1 MHPFVL
7 RLPPMNERTKQ
18 NGGITMDEMVL
29 QTQEWLNETYGGKHG
44 YNTVEENGKTG
55 WQTIYGLTRALQIE
69 LGISEPADNFGPTTQ
84 KLFKPLKRQAPD
96 SEPNNMN
103 YILQGALWCKG
114 FSPGGFTG
122 VFFEQTEN
130 AVKKFQKAAGLT
142 TQDGVVTA
150 LIMKALLDMSA
161 FRLVPGGNSRVR
173 QIQQNLNRDYNDYI
187 GLMPC
192 DGLYAR
198 DTNKALIYA
207 LQKEE
212 GMSTSV
218 ANGFFGNGTTN
229 LCPTLTPGDSR
240 TGFVLIVQYALYC
253 NGKSFDPGE
262 FDGKYGVGVVSAVK
276 AFQEFMC
283 LPQTGYADMPTI
295 KALLSSSGDTT
306 RTASACDTA
315 TILTAETAQTLRN
328 NGYKIVG
335 RYLTGNVRTSSGLAS
350 KALTAKELST
360 IFDAG
365 LKVFPIYQDGGYESS
380 YFVKDQG
387 TRDAYSAAS
396 AARRLG
402 FPSGTT
408 IYFAVDFDAYDYEV
422 TDKIIPY
429 FQEIKSAFAKMQ
441 TFSTAP
447 KYEIG
452 VYGPRNICIRTA
464 EAELTKYSFVA
475 NMSTGFSGNLGYPM
489 PDNWAFDQFYEGTI
503 GSGSGSI
510 GIDKDGFS
518 GRDSGVS
525 DVNPPSDPIYDARLR
540 TLTDI
545 LSTIPA
551 LEDLSG
557 LANSMFEFDT
567 TETIYASPVLDII
580 LSTSLLATIP
590 SEGSPNTITVTNGK
604 PGAYI
609 TGLLGDTQTS
619 LTASQIDSYQNLL
632 NSLSLSVRNG
642 YLEVYV
648 NPTAQSL
655 NIQFKIYTPDIPVGD
670 SITTGL
676 TTTITFKI
684 KQKHFRLPDSEEEVY
699 TPNWDTIV
707 NNMMLAGTGII
718 IVVGIGALV
727 FLAPEA
733 GAVAVLFR
741 SLLAAFR

>member
-1 MHPFVL
+1 
-7 RLPPMNERTKQ
+7 
-18 NGGITMDEMVL
+18 MDEMVL

-306 RTASACDTA
+306 RTAAACDTA

>member
-1 MHPFVL
+1 
-7 RLPPMNERTKQ
+7 
-18 NGGITMDEMVL
+18 MDEMVL
-29 QTQEWLNETYGGKHG
+29 ITQQWLNETYSGKHG
-44 YNTVEENGKTG
+44 YNPVEESGKTG
-55 WQTIYGLTRALQIE
+55 WDTIYGLTRALQIE

-84 KLFKPLKRQAPD
+84 RLFKPLKRQAPD
-96 SEPNNMN
+96 SEPSNMN
-103 YILQGALWCKG
+103 FILQGALWCKG
-114 FSPGGFTG
+114 FNPGGFTG
-122 VFFEQTEN
+122 VFYEKTEN
-130 AVKKFQKAAGLT
+130 AVKEFQKAAGLT
-142 TQDGVVTA
+142 TQDGIVTT

-161 FRLVPGGNSRVR
+161 FKLVSGGDSRIR

-218 ANGFFGNGTTN
+218 ANGFFGNGTTS

-315 TILTAETAQTLRN
+315 TIITAEKAQTLRN
-328 NGYKIVG
+328 NGYKTVG
-335 RYLTGNVRTSSGLAS
+335 RYLTGNVRTSNGLTS
-350 KALTAKELST
+350 KALTSEELSV
-360 IFDAG
+360 IVDAG

-429 FQEIKSAFAKMQ
+429 FQEIKSAFTKVQ

-452 VYGPRNICIRTA
+452 VYGPRNICIRTS
-464 EAELTKYSFVA
+464 EAGLTKYSFVA

-489 PDNWAFDQFYEGTI
+489 PNNWAFDQFYEGTI

-518 GRDSGVS
+518 GRDSGAS
-525 DVNPPSDPIYDARLR
+525 NVNPPSDPVYDARLR

-545 LSTIPA
+545 VSTIPA
-551 LEDLSG
+551 LENLTS
-557 LANSMFEFDT
+557 LANAMFEFDT
-567 TETIYASPVLDII
+567 TETIFTSPELDII

-590 SEGSPNTITVTNGK
+590 SEGSPNTITITNGK

-619 LTASQIDSYQNLL
+619 LTASQIDSYQSLL

-670 SITTGL
+670 SATTGL

-684 KQKHFRLPDSEEEVY
+684 KQKHFALPDTEEIYSPDWESTLTDISFGVAAVLGVVVLI
-699 TPNWDTIV
+699 TAIPES
-707 NNMMLAGTGII
+707 LA
-718 IVVGIGALV
+718 VG
-727 FLAPEA
+727 
-733 GAVAVLFR
+733 GAVAFISAFLALFP
-741 SLLAAFR
+741 SANK

>member
-1 MHPFVL
+1 
-7 RLPPMNERTKQ
+7 
-18 NGGITMDEMVL
+18 MDEMVL
-29 QTQEWLNETYGGKHG
+29 ETQQWLNETYKGRHG
-44 YNTVEENGKTG
+44 YNKVPENGKTG
-55 WQTIYGLTRALQIE
+55 WDTIYGLTRALQIE

-84 KLFKPLKRQAPD
+84 RLFKPLKKQAPD
-96 SEPNNMN
+96 SKPTNMN

-114 FSPGGFTG
+114 FNPGGFSG
-122 VFFEQTEN
+122 VFYENTEN
-130 AVKKFQKAAGLT
+130 AVKEFQKAAGLT
-142 TQDGVVTA
+142 KQDGIVTA

-161 FRLVPGGNSRVR
+161 FRLVAGGDKKIR

-218 ANGFFGNGTTN
+218 ANGFFGNGTTS

-276 AFQEFMC
+276 AFQKFMC

-306 RTASACDTA
+306 RAASACDTA
-315 TILTAETAQTLRN
+315 AILTADTAKTLRE

-335 RYLTGNVRTSSGLAS
+335 RYLTGNVRTSSGLTS
-350 KALTAKELST
+350 KALTSKELST
-360 IFDAG
+360 IFNAG
-365 LKVFPIYQDGGYESS
+365 LSVFPIYQDGGYESS

-429 FQEIKSAFAKMQ
+429 FQEIKSAFMKMQ
-441 TFSTAP
+441 AFSTAP

-452 VYGPRNICIRTA
+452 VYGPRNICIRTS
-464 EAELTKYSFVA
+464 EAGLTKYSFTA

-489 PDNWAFDQFYEGTI
+489 PKNWAFDQFYEGTI
-503 GSGSGSI
+503 GSGAGKVA
-510 GIDKDGFS
+510 IDKDGYS
-518 GRDSGVS
+518 GKDSGVS
-525 DVNPPSDPIYDARLR
+525 SVHPPSDPVYDARLR

-545 LSTIPA
+545 LTTIPA
-551 LEDLSG
+551 LENISN
-557 LANSMFEFDT
+557 LANAMFEFDK
-567 TETIYASPVLDII
+567 TETIYASPEMDIL
-580 LSTSLLATIP
+580 LSTSLLATVP
-590 SEGSPNTITVTNGK
+590 SEGSPNTVTITNGK

-609 TGLLGDTQTS
+609 TGLMGDSQVS
-619 LTASQIDSYQNLL
+619 FTASQIDSYQNLL

-648 NPTAQSL
+648 NPAAGSL

-670 SITTGL
+670 SATTGL

-684 KQKHFRLPDSEEEVY
+684 KQKSFRLPDSEEVY
-699 TPNWDTIV
+699 SPDWDSVV
-707 NNMMLAGTGII
+707 NTMAIAGAGII
-718 IVVGIGALV
+718 VIVGIGALV
-727 FLAPEA
+727 VLSPELGGAAALFSTVLSLFL
-733 GAVAVLFR
+733 
-741 SLLAAFR
+741 

>member
-1 MHPFVL
+1 MV
-7 RLPPMNERTKQ
+7 
-18 NGGITMDEMVL
+18 DEMVL
-29 QTQEWLNETYGGKHG
+29 ITQQWLNDTYSGKHG
-44 YNTVEENGKTG
+44 YNPVEESGKTG
-55 WQTIYGLTRALQIE
+55 WDTIYGLTRALQIE

-84 KLFKPLKRQAPD
+84 RLFKPLKRQAPD
-96 SEPNNMN
+96 SKPSNMN
-103 YILQGALWCKG
+103 FILQGALWCKG
-114 FSPGGFTG
+114 FNPGGFTG
-122 VFFEQTEN
+122 VFYEKTEN
-130 AVKKFQKAAGLT
+130 AVKEFQKAAGLT
-142 TQDGVVTA
+142 TQDGIVTT

-161 FRLVPGGNSRVR
+161 FKLVSGGDSRIR

-192 DGLYAR
+192 DGLYGR

-218 ANGFFGNGTTN
+218 ANGFFGNGTTS

-306 RTASACDTA
+306 RAASACDTA
-315 TILTAETAQTLRN
+315 TIITAEKAQTLRN
-328 NGYKIVG
+328 NGYKTVG
-335 RYLTGNVRTSSGLAS
+335 RYLTGNVRTSSGLTS
-350 KALTAKELST
+350 KALTSKELAV
-360 IFDAG
+360 ILDAG

-429 FQEIKSAFAKMQ
+429 FQEIKSAFTKMQ
-441 TFSTAP
+441 TFPTAP

-464 EAELTKYSFVA
+464 EAGLTKYSFVA

-489 PDNWAFDQFYEGTI
+489 PNNWAFDQFYEGTI

-518 GRDSGVS
+518 GRDSGAS
-525 DVNPPSDPIYDARLR
+525 NVNPPSDPVYDARLR

-551 LEDLSG
+551 LENLTS
-557 LANSMFEFDT
+557 LANAMFEFDT
-567 TETIYASPVLDII
+567 TETIFTSPELDII

-590 SEGSPNTITVTNGK
+590 SEGSPNTITITNGK

-648 NPTAQSL
+648 NPTAESL
-655 NIQFKIYTPDIPVGD
+655 NIQIKIYTPDIPVGD
-670 SITTGL
+670 NVTTGL

-684 KQKHFRLPDSEEEVY
+684 KTYKGIPVTSPESE
-699 TPNWDTIV
+699 
-707 NNMMLAGTGII
+707 LALDWPSYDQYLFP
-718 IVVGIGALV
+718 VVGVAALLLIGNIGSDLTNNKGVKVATALS
-727 FLAPEA
+727 AM
-733 GAVAVLFR
+733 
-741 SLLAAFR
+741 LLAIFAYYTS

>member
-1 MHPFVL
+1 
-7 RLPPMNERTKQ
+7 
-18 NGGITMDEMVL
+18 MDEMVL
-29 QTQEWLNETYGGKHG
+29 ITQQWLNETYSGKYG
-44 YNTVEENGKTG
+44 YNPVEENGKTG
-55 WQTIYGLTRALQIE
+55 WDTIYGLTRALQIE

-84 KLFKPLKRQAPD
+84 RLFKPLKRQAPD
-96 SEPNNMN
+96 SEPSNMN
-103 YILQGALWCKG
+103 FILQGALWCKG
-114 FSPGGFTG
+114 FNPGGFTG
-122 VFFEQTEN
+122 VFYEKTEN
-130 AVKKFQKAAGLT
+130 AVKEFQKAAGLT
-142 TQDGVVTA
+142 TQDGIVTT

-161 FRLVPGGNSRVR
+161 FKLVSGGDSRIR

-218 ANGFFGNGTTN
+218 ANGFFGNGTTS

-315 TILTAETAQTLRN
+315 TIITAEKAQTLRN
-328 NGYKIVG
+328 NGYKTVG
-335 RYLTGNVRTSSGLAS
+335 RYLTGNVRTSNGLTS
-350 KALTAKELST
+350 KALTSEELSV
-360 IFDAG
+360 IVDAG

-429 FQEIKSAFAKMQ
+429 FQEIKSAFTKMQ

-452 VYGPRNICIRTA
+452 VYGPRNICIRTS
-464 EAELTKYSFVA
+464 EAGLTKYSFVA

-489 PDNWAFDQFYEGTI
+489 PNNWAFDQFYEGTI

-518 GRDSGVS
+518 GRDSGAS
-525 DVNPPSDPIYDARLR
+525 NVNPPSDPVYDARLR

-545 LSTIPA
+545 VSTIPA
-551 LEDLSG
+551 LENLTS
-557 LANSMFEFDT
+557 LANAMFEFDT
-567 TETIYASPVLDII
+567 TETIFTSPELDII

-590 SEGSPNTITVTNGK
+590 SEGSPNTITITNGK

-619 LTASQIDSYQNLL
+619 LTASQIDSYQSLL

-670 SITTGL
+670 SATTGL

-684 KQKHFRLPDSEEEVY
+684 KQKHFALPDTEEIYSPDWE
-699 TPNWDTIV
+699 
-707 NNMMLAGTGII
+707 
-718 IVVGIGALV
+718 
-727 FLAPEA
+727 
-733 GAVAVLFR
+733 
-741 SLLAAFR
+741 S

>member
-1 MHPFVL
+1 
-7 RLPPMNERTKQ
+7 
-18 NGGITMDEMVL
+18 MDEMVL

-142 TQDGVVTA
+142 TQDGVVTT

-557 LANSMFEFDT
+557 IANSMFEFGT

-670 SITTGL
+670 SVTTGL

-684 KQKHFRLPDSEEEVY
+684 KQKHFQLPETETVFSPDWESIL
-699 TPNWDTIV
+699 T
-707 NNMMLAGTGII
+707 GTA
-718 IVVGIGALV
+718 IGAGVVLGV
-727 FLAPEA
+727 IVLITAAPEA
-733 GAVAVLFR
+733 VVVGGATAFISAFLALFP
-741 SLLAAFR
+741 SANE

>member
-1 MHPFVL
+1 
-7 RLPPMNERTKQ
+7 
-18 NGGITMDEMVL
+18 MDEMVL

-142 TQDGVVTA
+142 TQDGVVTT

>member
-1 MHPFVL
+1 
-7 RLPPMNERTKQ
+7 
-18 NGGITMDEMVL
+18 MDEMVL
-29 QTQEWLNETYGGKHG
+29 ITQQWLNETYSGKHG
-44 YNTVEENGKTG
+44 YNPVEESGKTG
-55 WQTIYGLTRALQIE
+55 WDTIYGLTRALQIE

-84 KLFKPLKRQAPD
+84 RLFKPLKRQAPD
-96 SEPNNMN
+96 SEPSNMN
-103 YILQGALWCKG
+103 FILQGALWCKG
-114 FSPGGFTG
+114 FNPGGFTG
-122 VFFEQTEN
+122 VFYEKTEN
-130 AVKKFQKAAGLT
+130 AVKEFQKAAGLT
-142 TQDGVVTA
+142 TQDGIVTT

-161 FRLVPGGNSRVR
+161 FKLVSGGDSRIR

-218 ANGFFGNGTTN
+218 ANGFFGNGTTS

-315 TILTAETAQTLRN
+315 TIITAEKAQTLRN
-328 NGYKIVG
+328 NGYKTVG
-335 RYLTGNVRTSSGLAS
+335 RYLTGNVRTSNDLTS
-350 KALTAKELST
+350 KALTSEELSV
-360 IFDAG
+360 IVDAG

-429 FQEIKSAFAKMQ
+429 FQEIKSAFTKMQ

-452 VYGPRNICIRTA
+452 VYGPRNICIRTS
-464 EAELTKYSFVA
+464 EAGLTKYSFVA

-489 PDNWAFDQFYEGTI
+489 PNNWAFDQFYEGTI

-518 GRDSGVS
+518 GRDSGAS
-525 DVNPPSDPIYDARLR
+525 NVNPPSDPVYDARLR

-545 LSTIPA
+545 VSTIPA
-551 LEDLSG
+551 LENLTS
-557 LANSMFEFDT
+557 LANAMFEFDT
-567 TETIYASPVLDII
+567 TETIFTSPELDII

-590 SEGSPNTITVTNGK
+590 SEGSPNTITITNGK

-619 LTASQIDSYQNLL
+619 LTASQIDSYQSLL

-670 SITTGL
+670 SATTGL

-684 KQKHFRLPDSEEEVY
+684 KQKHFALPDTEEIYSPDWESTLTDISFGVAAVLGVVVLI
-699 TPNWDTIV
+699 TAIPES
-707 NNMMLAGTGII
+707 LA
-718 IVVGIGALV
+718 VG
-727 FLAPEA
+727 
-733 GAVAVLFR
+733 GAVAFISAFLALFP
-741 SLLAAFR
+741 SANK

>member
-1 MHPFVL
+1 MV
-7 RLPPMNERTKQ
+7 
-18 NGGITMDEMVL
+18 DEMVL
-29 QTQEWLNETYGGKHG
+29 ITQQWLNDTYSGKHG
-44 YNTVEENGKTG
+44 YNPVEESGKTG
-55 WQTIYGLTRALQIE
+55 WDTIYGLTRALQIE

-84 KLFKPLKRQAPD
+84 RLFKPLKRQAPD
-96 SEPNNMN
+96 SKPSNMN
-103 YILQGALWCKG
+103 FILQGALWCKG
-114 FSPGGFTG
+114 FNPGGFTG
-122 VFFEQTEN
+122 VFYEKTEN
-130 AVKKFQKAAGLT
+130 AVKEFQKAAGLT
-142 TQDGVVTA
+142 TQDGIVTT

-161 FRLVPGGNSRVR
+161 FKLVSGGDSRIR

-192 DGLYAR
+192 DGLYGR

-218 ANGFFGNGTTN
+218 ANGFFGNGTTS

-306 RTASACDTA
+306 RAASACDTA
-315 TILTAETAQTLRN
+315 TIITAEKAQTLRN
-328 NGYKIVG
+328 NGYKTVG

-350 KALTAKELST
+350 KALTSKELAV
-360 IFDAG
+360 ILDAG
-365 LKVFPIYQDGGYESS
+365 LNIFPIYQDGGYESS

-429 FQEIKSAFAKMQ
+429 FQEIKSAFTKMQ

-452 VYGPRNICIRTA
+452 VYGPRNICIRTS
-464 EAELTKYSFVA
+464 EAGLTKYSFVA

-489 PDNWAFDQFYEGTI
+489 PNNWAFDQFYEGTI

-518 GRDSGVS
+518 GRDSGAS
-525 DVNPPSDPIYDARLR
+525 NVNPPSDPVYDARLR

-551 LEDLSG
+551 LENLTS
-557 LANSMFEFDT
+557 LANAMFEFDT
-567 TETIYASPVLDII
+567 TETIFTSPELDII

-590 SEGSPNTITVTNGK
+590 SEGSPNTITITNGK

-648 NPTAQSL
+648 NPTAESL
-655 NIQFKIYTPDIPVGD
+655 NIQIKIYTPDIPVGD
-670 SITTGL
+670 NITTGL

-684 KQKHFRLPDSEEEVY
+684 KQKHFTLPDTEEVY
-699 TPNWDTIV
+699 SPDWESTLTHITFGVAAVLGIAALLTAIPET
-707 NNMMLAGTGII
+707 LA
-718 IVVGIGALV
+718 VG
-727 FLAPEA
+727 
-733 GAVAVLFR
+733 GAVAFISAFLALFP
-741 SLLAAFR
+741 SANK

>member
-1 MHPFVL
+1 
-7 RLPPMNERTKQ
+7 
-18 NGGITMDEMVL
+18 MDEMVL

-365 LKVFPIYQDGGYESS
+365 LRVFPIYQDGGYESS

-429 FQEIKSAFAKMQ
+429 FQEIKSAFAKIQ

>member
-1 MHPFVL
+1 
-7 RLPPMNERTKQ
+7 
-18 NGGITMDEMVL
+18 MDEMVL
-29 QTQEWLNETYGGKHG
+29 ITQQWLNETYRGKHG
-44 YNTVEENGKTG
+44 YNPVEESGKTG
-55 WQTIYGLTRALQIE
+55 WDTIYGLTRALQIE
-69 LGISEPADNFGPTTQ
+69 LGISEPANNFGPTTQ
-84 KLFKPLKRQAPD
+84 RLFKPLKRQAPD
-96 SEPNNMN
+96 SKPSNMN
-103 YILQGALWCKG
+103 FILQGALWCKG
-114 FSPGGFTG
+114 FNPGGFTG
-122 VFFEQTEN
+122 VFYEKTEN
-130 AVKKFQKAAGLT
+130 AVKEFQKAAGLT
-142 TQDGVVTA
+142 TQDGIVTT

-161 FRLVPGGNSRVR
+161 FKLVSGGDSRIR

-218 ANGFFGNGTTN
+218 ANGFFGNGTTS

-306 RTASACDTA
+306 RAASACDTA
-315 TILTAETAQTLRN
+315 TIITAEKAQTLRN
-328 NGYKIVG
+328 NGYKTVG
-335 RYLTGNVRTSSGLAS
+335 RYLTGNVRTSNGLTS
-350 KALTAKELST
+350 KALTSEELAV

-452 VYGPRNICIRTA
+452 VYGPRNICIRTQ
-464 EAELTKYSFVA
+464 EAGLTKYSFVA

-489 PDNWAFDQFYEGTI
+489 PNNWAFDQFYEGTI

-518 GRDSGVS
+518 GKDSGVS
-525 DVNPPSDPIYDARLR
+525 HVNPPSDPVYDARLR

-551 LEDLSG
+551 LENLSG
-557 LANSMFEFDT
+557 LANAMFEFDT
-567 TETIYASPVLDII
+567 TETIFTSPELDII

-590 SEGSPNTITVTNGK
+590 SEGSPNTITITNGK

-642 YLEVYV
+642 FLEIYV

-670 SITTGL
+670 SATTGL

-707 NNMMLAGTGII
+707 NNMLLVGTGII
-718 IVVGIGALV
+718 VVVGIGALV
-727 FLAPEA
+727 LLAPEA
-733 GAVAVLFR
+733 GAAAVLFG

>member
-1 MHPFVL
+1 
-7 RLPPMNERTKQ
+7 
-18 NGGITMDEMVL
+18 MDEMVL
-29 QTQEWLNETYGGKHG
+29 ITQQWLNETYRGKHG
-44 YNTVEENGKTG
+44 YNPVEESGKTG
-55 WQTIYGLTRALQIE
+55 WDTIYGLTRALQIE

-84 KLFKPLKRQAPD
+84 RLFKPLKRQAPD
-96 SEPNNMN
+96 SKPSNMN
-103 YILQGALWCKG
+103 FILQGALWCKG
-114 FSPGGFTG
+114 FNPGGFTG
-122 VFFEQTEN
+122 VFYEKTEN
-130 AVKKFQKAAGLT
+130 AVKEFQKAAGLT
-142 TQDGVVTA
+142 TQDGIVTT

-161 FRLVPGGNSRVR
+161 FKLVSGGDSRIR

-218 ANGFFGNGTTN
+218 ANGFFGNGTTS

-240 TGFVLIVQYALYC
+240 TGFILIVQYALYC

-306 RTASACDTA
+306 RAASACDTA
-315 TILTAETAQTLRN
+315 TIITAEKAQTLRN
-328 NGYKIVG
+328 NGYKTVG
-335 RYLTGNVRTSSGLAS
+335 RYLTGNVRTSNGLTS
-350 KALTAKELST
+350 KALTSEELAV

-365 LKVFPIYQDGGYESS
+365 LKVFPIYQDGGYQSS

-452 VYGPRNICIRTA
+452 VYGPRNICIRTQ
-464 EAELTKYSFVA
+464 EAGLTKYSFVA

-489 PDNWAFDQFYEGTI
+489 PNNWAFDQFYEGTI

-518 GRDSGVS
+518 GKDSGVS
-525 DVNPPSDPIYDARLR
+525 HVNPPSDPVYDARLR

-551 LEDLSG
+551 LENLSG
-557 LANSMFEFDT
+557 LANAMFEFDT
-567 TETIYASPVLDII
+567 TETIFTSPELDII

-590 SEGSPNTITVTNGK
+590 SEGSPNTITITNGK

-670 SITTGL
+670 SATTGL

-684 KQKHFRLPDSEEEVY
+684 KQKHFRLPDTEEVY
-699 TPNWDTIV
+699 SPDWESILSHITFGAAAVLGVAVLITAIPET
-707 NNMMLAGTGII
+707 LA
-718 IVVGIGALV
+718 VG
-727 FLAPEA
+727 
-733 GAVAVLFR
+733 GAVAFISAFLALFP
-741 SLLAAFR
+741 SANK

>member
-1 MHPFVL
+1 
-7 RLPPMNERTKQ
+7 
-18 NGGITMDEMVL
+18 MDEMVL

-142 TQDGVVTA
+142 TQDGVVTT

-387 TRDAYSAAS
+387 TRDAYSAVS

-609 TGLLGDTQTS
+609 TGLIGDTQTS

-670 SITTGL
+670 SVTTGL

-684 KQKHFRLPDSEEEVY
+684 KQKHFQLPETETVFSPDWESIL
-699 TPNWDTIV
+699 T
-707 NNMMLAGTGII
+707 GTA
-718 IVVGIGALV
+718 IGAGVVLGV
-727 FLAPEA
+727 IVLITAAPEA
-733 GAVAVLFR
+733 VVVGGATAFISAFLALFP
-741 SLLAAFR
+741 SANE

>member
-1 MHPFVL
+1 
-7 RLPPMNERTKQ
+7 
-18 NGGITMDEMVL
+18 MDEMVL

-142 TQDGVVTA
+142 TQDGVVTT

-489 PDNWAFDQFYEGTI
+489 PDNWAFDQFYERTI

-567 TETIYASPVLDII
+567 TETIYASPALDII

-655 NIQFKIYTPDIPVGD
+655 NIQFKIYTPDIPVDD
-670 SITTGL
+670 SVTTGL

-684 KQKHFRLPDSEEEVY
+684 KTYKGVPVTSPESE
-699 TPNWDTIV
+699 
-707 NNMMLAGTGII
+707 LALDWNSYNQYLFP
-718 IVVGIGALV
+718 VVGIAALV
-727 FLAPEA
+727 VVGQLGKLTDNKGEEA
-733 GAVAVLFR
+733 SAK
-741 SLLAAFR
+741 LAALLFAVFSYISS

>member
-1 MHPFVL
+1 
-7 RLPPMNERTKQ
+7 
-18 NGGITMDEMVL
+18 MDEMVL
-29 QTQEWLNETYGGKHG
+29 ITQQWLNQTYRGKHG
-44 YNTVEENGKTG
+44 YNPVEESGKTG
-55 WQTIYGLTRALQIE
+55 WDTIYGLTRALQIE
-69 LGISEPADNFGPTTQ
+69 LGISEPANNFGPTTQ
-84 KLFKPLKRQAPD
+84 RLFKPLKRQAPD
-96 SEPNNMN
+96 SKPSNMN
-103 YILQGALWCKG
+103 FILQGALWCKG
-114 FSPGGFTG
+114 FNPGGFTG
-122 VFFEQTEN
+122 VFYEKTEN
-130 AVKKFQKAAGLT
+130 AVKEFQKAAGLT
-142 TQDGVVTA
+142 TQDGIVTT

-161 FRLVPGGNSRVR
+161 FKLVSGGDSRIR

-218 ANGFFGNGTTN
+218 ANGFFGNGTTS

-240 TGFVLIVQYALYC
+240 TGFILIVQYALYC

-276 AFQEFMC
+276 AFQKFMC

-306 RTASACDTA
+306 RAASACDTA
-315 TILTAETAQTLRN
+315 TIISAEKAQTLRN
-328 NGYKIVG
+328 NGYKTVG
-335 RYLTGNVRTSSGLAS
+335 RYLTGNVRTSNGLTS
-350 KALTAKELST
+350 KALTSEELAV

-365 LKVFPIYQDGGYESS
+365 LKVFPIYQDGGYQSS

-452 VYGPRNICIRTA
+452 VYGPRNICIRTQ
-464 EAELTKYSFVA
+464 EAGLTKYSFVA

-489 PDNWAFDQFYEGTI
+489 PNNWAFDQFYEGTI

-518 GRDSGVS
+518 GKDSGVS
-525 DVNPPSDPIYDARLR
+525 HVNPPSDPVYDARLR

-551 LEDLSG
+551 LENLSG
-557 LANSMFEFDT
+557 LANAMFEFDT
-567 TETIYASPVLDII
+567 TETIFTSPELDII

-590 SEGSPNTITVTNGK
+590 SEGSPNTITITNGK

-632 NSLSLSVRNG
+632 KSLSLSVRNG
-642 YLEVYV
+642 FLEIYV

-670 SITTGL
+670 SGTTGL

-684 KQKHFRLPDSEEEVY
+684 KQKHFRLPDTEEVY
-699 TPNWDTIV
+699 SPDWESILSHITFGAAAVLGVAVLITAIPET
-707 NNMMLAGTGII
+707 LA
-718 IVVGIGALV
+718 VG
-727 FLAPEA
+727 
-733 GAVAVLFR
+733 GAVAFISAFLALFP
-741 SLLAAFR
+741 SANK

>member
-1 MHPFVL
+1 
-7 RLPPMNERTKQ
+7 
-18 NGGITMDEMVL
+18 MDEMVL
-29 QTQEWLNETYGGKHG
+29 ITQQWLNETYRGKHG
-44 YNTVEENGKTG
+44 YNPVEESGKTG
-55 WQTIYGLTRALQIE
+55 WDTIYGLTRALQIE
-69 LGISEPADNFGPTTQ
+69 LGISAPADNFGPTTQ
-84 KLFKPLKRQAPD
+84 RLFKPLKRQAPD
-96 SEPNNMN
+96 SKPSNMN
-103 YILQGALWCKG
+103 FILQGALWCKG
-114 FSPGGFTG
+114 FNPGGFTG
-122 VFFEQTEN
+122 VFYEKTEN
-130 AVKKFQKAAGLT
+130 AVKEFQKAAGLT
-142 TQDGVVTA
+142 TQDGIVTT

-161 FRLVPGGNSRVR
+161 FKLVSGGDSRIR

-218 ANGFFGNGTTN
+218 ANGFFGNGTTS

-306 RTASACDTA
+306 RAASACDTA
-315 TILTAETAQTLRN
+315 TILTAEKAQTLRN
-328 NGYKIVG
+328 NGYKTVG
-335 RYLTGNVRTSSGLAS
+335 RYLTGNVRTSNGLTS
-350 KALTAKELST
+350 KALTSEELAV

-429 FQEIKSAFAKMQ
+429 FQEVKSAFAKMQ

-452 VYGPRNICIRTA
+452 VYGPRNICIRTQ
-464 EAELTKYSFVA
+464 EARLTKYSFVA

-489 PDNWAFDQFYEGTI
+489 PQNWAFDQFYEGTI

-518 GRDSGVS
+518 GKDSGVS
-525 DVNPPSDPIYDARLR
+525 HVNPPSDPVYDARLR

-551 LEDLSG
+551 LENLSG
-557 LANSMFEFDT
+557 LANAMFEFDT
-567 TETIYASPVLDII
+567 TETIFTSPELDII

-590 SEGSPNTITVTNGK
+590 SEGSPNTITITNGK

-642 YLEVYV
+642 FLEIYV

-670 SITTGL
+670 SATTGL

-684 KQKHFRLPDSEEEVY
+684 KQKHFRLPDTEEVY
-699 TPNWDTIV
+699 SPDWESILSHITFGAAAVLGVAVLITAIPET
-707 NNMMLAGTGII
+707 LT
-718 IVVGIGALV
+718 VG
-727 FLAPEA
+727 
-733 GAVAVLFR
+733 GAVAFISAFLALFP
-741 SLLAAFR
+741 SANK

>member
-1 MHPFVL
+1 
-7 RLPPMNERTKQ
+7 
-18 NGGITMDEMVL
+18 MDEMVL
-29 QTQEWLNETYGGKHG
+29 ETQQWLNETYKGRHG
-44 YNTVEENGKTG
+44 YNKVPENGKTG
-55 WQTIYGLTRALQIE
+55 WDTIYGLTRALQIE

-84 KLFKPLKRQAPD
+84 RLFKPLKKQAPD
-96 SEPNNMN
+96 SKPANMN

-114 FSPGGFTG
+114 FNPGGFSG
-122 VFFEQTEN
+122 VFYENTES
-130 AVKKFQKAAGLT
+130 AVKEFQKAAGLT
-142 TQDGVVTA
+142 KQDGIVTA

-161 FRLVPGGNSRVR
+161 FRLVAGGDKRIR

-218 ANGFFGNGTTN
+218 ANGFFGNGTTS

-253 NGKSFDPGE
+253 NGEAFDPGE

-306 RTASACDTA
+306 RAASACDTA
-315 TILTAETAQTLRN
+315 TILTADTAQTLRE

-335 RYLTGNVRTSSGLAS
+335 RYLTGNVRTSSGLTS
-350 KALTAKELST
+350 KALTSKELST

-365 LKVFPIYQDGGYESS
+365 LSVFPIYQDGGYESS

-429 FQEIKSAFAKMQ
+429 FQEIKSAFMKMQ
-441 TFSTAP
+441 AFSTAP

-452 VYGPRNICIRTA
+452 VYGPRNICIRTS
-464 EAELTKYSFVA
+464 EAGLTKYSFTA

-489 PDNWAFDQFYEGTI
+489 PKNWAFDQFYEGTI
-503 GSGSGSI
+503 GSGAGKVA
-510 GIDKDGFS
+510 IDKDGYS
-518 GRDSGVS
+518 GKDSGVS
-525 DVNPPSDPIYDARLR
+525 SVHPPSDPVYDARLR

-545 LSTIPA
+545 LTTIPA
-551 LEDLSG
+551 LENISN
-557 LANSMFEFDT
+557 LANAMFEFDK
-567 TETIYASPVLDII
+567 TETIYASPEMDIL
-580 LSTSLLATIP
+580 LSTSLLATVP
-590 SEGSPNTITVTNGK
+590 SEGSPNTVTITNGK

-609 TGLLGDTQTS
+609 TGLMGDSQVS
-619 LTASQIDSYQNLL
+619 FTASQIDSYQNLL

-648 NPTAQSL
+648 NPAAGSL

-670 SITTGL
+670 SATTGL

-684 KQKHFRLPDSEEEVY
+684 KQKSFRLPDSEEVY
-699 TPNWDTIV
+699 SPDWDSVV
-707 NNMMLAGTGII
+707 NAMAIAGAGII
-718 IVVGIGALV
+718 VIVGIGALV
-727 FLAPEA
+727 VLAPELG
-733 GAVAVLFR
+733 GAAALFSTVL
-741 SLLAAFR
+741 SLFL

>member
-1 MHPFVL
+1 
-7 RLPPMNERTKQ
+7 
-18 NGGITMDEMVL
+18 MDEMVL
-29 QTQEWLNETYGGKHG
+29 ITQQWLNETYRGKHG
-44 YNTVEENGKTG
+44 YNPVEESGKTG
-55 WQTIYGLTRALQIE
+55 WDTIYGLTRALQIE

-84 KLFKPLKRQAPD
+84 RLFKPLKRQAPD
-96 SEPNNMN
+96 SKPSNMN
-103 YILQGALWCKG
+103 FILQGALWCKG
-114 FSPGGFTG
+114 FNPGGFTG
-122 VFFEQTEN
+122 VFYEKTEN
-130 AVKKFQKAAGLT
+130 AVKEFQKAAGLT
-142 TQDGVVTA
+142 TQDGIVTT

-161 FRLVPGGNSRVR
+161 FKLVSGGDSRIR

-218 ANGFFGNGTTN
+218 ANGFFGNGTTS

-240 TGFVLIVQYALYC
+240 TGFILIVQYALYC

-295 KALLSSSGDTT
+295 KALLSSSGDKT
-306 RTASACDTA
+306 RAASACDTA
-315 TILTAETAQTLRN
+315 TIITAEKAQTLRN
-328 NGYKIVG
+328 NGYKTVG
-335 RYLTGNVRTSSGLAS
+335 RYLTGNVRTSNGLTS
-350 KALTAKELST
+350 KALTSEELAV

-365 LKVFPIYQDGGYESS
+365 LKVFPIYQDGGYQSS

-452 VYGPRNICIRTA
+452 VYGPRNICIRTQ
-464 EAELTKYSFVA
+464 EAGLTKYSFVA

-489 PDNWAFDQFYEGTI
+489 PNNWAFDQFYEGTI

-518 GRDSGVS
+518 GKDSGVS
-525 DVNPPSDPIYDARLR
+525 HVNPPSDPVYDARLR

-551 LEDLSG
+551 LENLSG
-557 LANSMFEFDT
+557 LANAMFEFDT
-567 TETIYASPVLDII
+567 TETIFTSPELDII

-590 SEGSPNTITVTNGK
+590 SEGSPNTITITNGK

-670 SITTGL
+670 SATTGL

-684 KQKHFRLPDSEEEVY
+684 KQKHFRLPDTEEVY
-699 TPNWDTIV
+699 SPDWESILSHITFGAAAVLGVAVLITAIPET
-707 NNMMLAGTGII
+707 LA
-718 IVVGIGALV
+718 VG
-727 FLAPEA
+727 
-733 GAVAVLFR
+733 GAVAFISAFLALFP
-741 SLLAAFR
+741 SANK

>member
-1 MHPFVL
+1 
-7 RLPPMNERTKQ
+7 
-18 NGGITMDEMVL
+18 MDEMVL

-441 TFSTAP
+441 TFSSAP

-489 PDNWAFDQFYEGTI
+489 PDNWAFDQFYERTI

-557 LANSMFEFDT
+557 LANAMFEFDT

-670 SITTGL
+670 SVTTGL

>member
-1 MHPFVL
+1 
-7 RLPPMNERTKQ
+7 
-18 NGGITMDEMVL
+18 MDEMVL
-29 QTQEWLNETYGGKHG
+29 ITQQWLNETYRGKHG
-44 YNTVEENGKTG
+44 YNPVEESGKTG
-55 WQTIYGLTRALQIE
+55 WDTIYGLTRALQIE

-84 KLFKPLKRQAPD
+84 RLFKPLKRQAPD
-96 SEPNNMN
+96 SKPSNMN
-103 YILQGALWCKG
+103 FILQGALWCKG
-114 FSPGGFTG
+114 FNPGGFTG
-122 VFFEQTEN
+122 VFYEKTEN
-130 AVKKFQKAAGLT
+130 AVKEFQKAAGLT
-142 TQDGVVTA
+142 TQDGIVTT

-161 FRLVPGGNSRVR
+161 FKLVSGGDSRIR

-218 ANGFFGNGTTN
+218 ANGFFGNGTTS

-306 RTASACDTA
+306 RAASACDTA
-315 TILTAETAQTLRN
+315 TILTAEKAQTLRN
-328 NGYKIVG
+328 NGYKTVG
-335 RYLTGNVRTSSGLAS
+335 RYLTGNVRTSNGLTS
-350 KALTAKELST
+350 KALTSEELAV
-360 IFDAG
+360 IFDTG

-452 VYGPRNICIRTA
+452 VYGPRNICIRTQ
-464 EAELTKYSFVA
+464 EAGLTKYSFVA

-489 PDNWAFDQFYEGTI
+489 PNNWAFDQFYEGTI

-518 GRDSGVS
+518 GKDSGVS
-525 DVNPPSDPIYDARLR
+525 HVNPPSDPVYDARLR

-551 LEDLSG
+551 LENLSG
-557 LANSMFEFDT
+557 LANAMFEFDT
-567 TETIYASPVLDII
+567 TETIFTSPELDII

-590 SEGSPNTITVTNGK
+590 SEGSPNTITITNGK

-642 YLEVYV
+642 FLEIYV

-670 SITTGL
+670 SATTGL

-684 KQKHFRLPDSEEEVY
+684 KQKHFRLPDTEEVY
-699 TPNWDTIV
+699 SPDWESILSHITFGAAAVLGVAVLITAIPET
-707 NNMMLAGTGII
+707 LA
-718 IVVGIGALV
+718 VG
-727 FLAPEA
+727 
-733 GAVAVLFR
+733 GAVAFISAFLALFP
-741 SLLAAFR
+741 SANK

>member
-1 MHPFVL
+1 MV
-7 RLPPMNERTKQ
+7 
-18 NGGITMDEMVL
+18 DEMVL
-29 QTQEWLNETYGGKHG
+29 ITQQWLNDTYSGKHG
-44 YNTVEENGKTG
+44 YNPVEESGKTG
-55 WQTIYGLTRALQIE
+55 WDTIYGLTRALQIE

-84 KLFKPLKRQAPD
+84 RLFKPLKRQAPD
-96 SEPNNMN
+96 SKPSNMN
-103 YILQGALWCKG
+103 FILQGALWCKG
-114 FSPGGFTG
+114 FNPGGFTG
-122 VFFEQTEN
+122 VFYEKTEN
-130 AVKKFQKAAGLT
+130 AVKEFQKAAGLT
-142 TQDGVVTA
+142 TQDGIVTT

-161 FRLVPGGNSRVR
+161 FKLVSGGDSRIR

-192 DGLYAR
+192 DGLYGR

-218 ANGFFGNGTTN
+218 ANGFFGNGTTS

-315 TILTAETAQTLRN
+315 TIITAEKAQTLRN
-328 NGYKIVG
+328 NGYKTVG
-335 RYLTGNVRTSSGLAS
+335 RYLTGNVRTSSGLIS
-350 KALTAKELST
+350 KALTSKELAV
-360 IFDAG
+360 ILDAG
-365 LKVFPIYQDGGYESS
+365 LNVFPIYQDGGYESS

-429 FQEIKSAFAKMQ
+429 FQEIKSAFTKMQ

-452 VYGPRNICIRTA
+452 VYGPRNICIRTS
-464 EAELTKYSFVA
+464 EAGLTKYSFVA

-489 PDNWAFDQFYEGTI
+489 PNNWAFDQFYEGTI

-518 GRDSGVS
+518 GRDSGAS
-525 DVNPPSDPIYDARLR
+525 NVNPPSDPVYDARLR

-551 LEDLSG
+551 LENLTS
-557 LANSMFEFDT
+557 LANAMFEFDT
-567 TETIYASPVLDII
+567 TETIFTSPELDII

-590 SEGSPNTITVTNGK
+590 SEGSPNTITITNGK

-648 NPTAQSL
+648 NPTAESL
-655 NIQFKIYTPDIPVGD
+655 NIQIKIYTPDIPVGD
-670 SITTGL
+670 NITTGL

-684 KQKHFRLPDSEEEVY
+684 KQKHFTLPDTEEVY
-699 TPNWDTIV
+699 SPDWESTLTHITFGVAAVLGIAALLTAIPET
-707 NNMMLAGTGII
+707 LA
-718 IVVGIGALV
+718 VG
-727 FLAPEA
+727 
-733 GAVAVLFR
+733 GAVAFISAFLALFP
-741 SLLAAFR
+741 SANK

>member
-1 MHPFVL
+1 
-7 RLPPMNERTKQ
+7 
-18 NGGITMDEMVL
+18 MDEMVL
-29 QTQEWLNETYGGKHG
+29 ETQQWLNETYKGRHG
-44 YNTVEENGKTG
+44 YNKVPENGKTG
-55 WQTIYGLTRALQIE
+55 WDTIYGLTRALQIE

-84 KLFKPLKRQAPD
+84 RLFKPLKKQAPD
-96 SEPNNMN
+96 SKPTNMN

-114 FSPGGFTG
+114 FNPGGFSG
-122 VFFEQTEN
+122 VFYENTES
-130 AVKKFQKAAGLT
+130 AVKEFQKAAGLT
-142 TQDGVVTA
+142 KQDGIVTA

-161 FRLVPGGNSRVR
+161 FRLVAGGDKRIR

-218 ANGFFGNGTTN
+218 ANGFFGNGTTS

-253 NGKSFDPGE
+253 NGEAFDPGE

-276 AFQEFMC
+276 AFQKFMC

-306 RTASACDTA
+306 RAASACDTA
-315 TILTAETAQTLRN
+315 AILTADTAKTLRE

-335 RYLTGNVRTSSGLAS
+335 RYLTGNVRTSSGLTS
-350 KALTAKELST
+350 KALTSKELST
-360 IFDAG
+360 IFNAG
-365 LKVFPIYQDGGYESS
+365 LSVFPIYQDGGYKSS

-429 FQEIKSAFAKMQ
+429 FQEIKSAFMKMQ
-441 TFSTAP
+441 AFSTAP

-452 VYGPRNICIRTA
+452 VYGPRNICIRTS
-464 EAELTKYSFVA
+464 EAGLTKYSFTA

-489 PDNWAFDQFYEGTI
+489 PKNWAFDQFYEGTI
-503 GSGSGSI
+503 GSGAGKVA
-510 GIDKDGFS
+510 IDKDGYS
-518 GRDSGVS
+518 GKDSGVS
-525 DVNPPSDPIYDARLR
+525 SVHPPSDPVYDARLR

-545 LSTIPA
+545 LTTIPA
-551 LEDLSG
+551 LENISN
-557 LANSMFEFDT
+557 LANAMFEFDK
-567 TETIYASPVLDII
+567 TETIYASPEMDIL
-580 LSTSLLATIP
+580 LSTSLLATVP
-590 SEGSPNTITVTNGK
+590 SEGSPNTVTITNGK

-609 TGLLGDTQTS
+609 TGLMGDSQVS
-619 LTASQIDSYQNLL
+619 FTASQIDSYQNLL

-642 YLEVYV
+642 YLEVYI
-648 NPTAQSL
+648 NPSAGSL

-670 SITTGL
+670 SATTGL

-684 KQKHFRLPDSEEEVY
+684 KQKSFRLPDSEEVY
-699 TPNWDTIV
+699 SPDWDSVV
-707 NNMMLAGTGII
+707 NTMAIAGAGII
-718 IVVGIGALV
+718 VIVGIGALV
-727 FLAPEA
+727 VLAPELG
-733 GAVAVLFR
+733 GAAALFSTVL
-741 SLLAAFR
+741 SLFL

>member
-1 MHPFVL
+1 
-7 RLPPMNERTKQ
+7 
-18 NGGITMDEMVL
+18 MDEMVL

-328 NGYKIVG
+328 NGYKVVG

-360 IFDAG
+360 IFDAS

-441 TFSTAP
+441 TFSSAP

-567 TETIYASPVLDII
+567 TETIYASPALDII

-670 SITTGL
+670 SVTTGL

-684 KQKHFRLPDSEEEVY
+684 KTYKGVPVSSPESE
-699 TPNWDTIV
+699 
-707 NNMMLAGTGII
+707 LALDWNSYNQYLFP
-718 IVVGIGALV
+718 VVGIAALV
-727 FLAPEA
+727 VVGQLGKLTDNKGEEA
-733 GAVAVLFR
+733 TAK
-741 SLLAAFR
+741 LAALLFAVFSYISS

>member
-1 MHPFVL
+1 
-7 RLPPMNERTKQ
+7 
-18 NGGITMDEMVL
+18 MDEMVL
-29 QTQEWLNETYGGKHG
+29 ETQQWLNETYKGRHG
-44 YNTVEENGKTG
+44 YNKVPENGKTG
-55 WQTIYGLTRALQIE
+55 WDTIYGLTRALQIE

-84 KLFKPLKRQAPD
+84 RLFKPLKKQAPD
-96 SEPNNMN
+96 SKPTNMN

-114 FSPGGFTG
+114 FNPGGFSG
-122 VFFEQTEN
+122 VFYENTES
-130 AVKKFQKAAGLT
+130 AVKEFQKAAGLT
-142 TQDGVVTA
+142 KQDGIVTA

-161 FRLVPGGNSRVR
+161 FRLVAGGDKKIR

-218 ANGFFGNGTTN
+218 ANGFFGNGTTS

-276 AFQEFMC
+276 AFQKFMC

-306 RTASACDTA
+306 RAASACDTA
-315 TILTAETAQTLRN
+315 AILTADTAKTLRE

-335 RYLTGNVRTSSGLAS
+335 RYLTGNVRTSSGLTS
-350 KALTAKELST
+350 KALTSKELST
-360 IFDAG
+360 IFNAG
-365 LKVFPIYQDGGYESS
+365 LSVFPIYQDGGYESS

-429 FQEIKSAFAKMQ
+429 FQEIKSAFMKMQ
-441 TFSTAP
+441 AFSTAP

-452 VYGPRNICIRTA
+452 VYGPRNICIRTS
-464 EAELTKYSFVA
+464 EAGLTKYSFTA

-489 PDNWAFDQFYEGTI
+489 PKNWAFDQFYEGTI
-503 GSGSGSI
+503 GSGAGKVA
-510 GIDKDGFS
+510 IDKDGYS
-518 GRDSGVS
+518 GKDSGVS
-525 DVNPPSDPIYDARLR
+525 SVHPPSDPVYDARLR

-545 LSTIPA
+545 LTTIPA
-551 LEDLSG
+551 LENISN
-557 LANSMFEFDT
+557 LANAMFEFDK
-567 TETIYASPVLDII
+567 TETIYASPEMDIL
-580 LSTSLLATIP
+580 LSTSLLATVP
-590 SEGSPNTITVTNGK
+590 SEGSPNTVTITNGK

-609 TGLLGDTQTS
+609 TGLMGDSQVS
-619 LTASQIDSYQNLL
+619 FTASQIDSYQNLL

-648 NPTAQSL
+648 NPAAGSL

-670 SITTGL
+670 SATTGL

-684 KQKHFRLPDSEEEVY
+684 KQKSFRLPDSEEVY
-699 TPNWDTIV
+699 SPDWDSVV
-707 NNMMLAGTGII
+707 NTMAIAGAGII
-718 IVVGIGALV
+718 VIVGIGALV
-727 FLAPEA
+727 VLAPELG
-733 GAVAVLFR
+733 GAAALFSTVL
-741 SLLAAFR
+741 SLFL

>member
-1 MHPFVL
+1 
-7 RLPPMNERTKQ
+7 
-18 NGGITMDEMVL
+18 MDEMVL
-29 QTQEWLNETYGGKHG
+29 ETQQWLNETYKGRHG
-44 YNTVEENGKTG
+44 YNKVPENGKTG
-55 WQTIYGLTRALQIE
+55 WDTIYGLTRALQIE

-84 KLFKPLKRQAPD
+84 RLFKPLKKQAPD
-96 SEPNNMN
+96 SKPTNMN

-114 FSPGGFTG
+114 FNPGGFSG
-122 VFFEQTEN
+122 VFYENTES
-130 AVKKFQKAAGLT
+130 AVKEFQKAAGLT
-142 TQDGVVTA
+142 NQDGIVTA

-161 FRLVPGGNSRVR
+161 FRLVAGGDKRIR

-218 ANGFFGNGTTN
+218 ANGFFGNGTTS

-262 FDGKYGVGVVSAVK
+262 FDGKYGVSVVSAVK

-306 RTASACDTA
+306 RAASACDTA
-315 TILTAETAQTLRN
+315 AIITADTAKTLRE

-335 RYLTGNVRTSSGLAS
+335 RYLTGNVRTSSGLTS
-350 KALTAKELST
+350 KALTSKELST

-365 LKVFPIYQDGGYESS
+365 LSVFPIYQDGGYESS

-429 FQEIKSAFAKMQ
+429 FQEIKSAFMKMQ
-441 TFSTAP
+441 AFSTAP

-464 EAELTKYSFVA
+464 EAGLTKYSFTA

-489 PDNWAFDQFYEGTI
+489 PKNWAFDQFYEGTI
-503 GSGSGSI
+503 GSGAGKVA
-510 GIDKDGFS
+510 IDKDGYS
-518 GRDSGVS
+518 GKDSGVS
-525 DVNPPSDPIYDARLR
+525 SVHPPSDPVYDARLR

-545 LSTIPA
+545 LTTIPA
-551 LEDLSG
+551 LENVPN
-557 LANSMFEFDT
+557 LANAMFEFDK
-567 TETIYASPVLDII
+567 TETIYASPEMDIL
-580 LSTSLLATIP
+580 LSTSLLATVP
-590 SEGSPNTITVTNGK
+590 SEGSPNTVTITNGK

-609 TGLLGDTQTS
+609 TGLMGDSQVS
-619 LTASQIDSYQNLL
+619 FTASQIDSYQNLL

-648 NPTAQSL
+648 NPAAGSL

-670 SITTGL
+670 SATTGL

-684 KQKHFRLPDSEEEVY
+684 KQKSFRLPDSEEVY
-699 TPNWDTIV
+699 SPDWDSVV
-707 NNMMLAGTGII
+707 NTMAIAGAGII
-718 IVVGIGALV
+718 VIVGIGALV
-727 FLAPEA
+727 VLAPELG
-733 GAVAVLFR
+733 GAAALFSTVL
-741 SLLAAFR
+741 SLFL

>member
-1 MHPFVL
+1 
-7 RLPPMNERTKQ
+7 
-18 NGGITMDEMVL
+18 MDEMVL
-29 QTQEWLNETYGGKHG
+29 ITQQWLNETYRGKHG
-44 YNTVEENGKTG
+44 YNPVEESGKTG
-55 WQTIYGLTRALQIE
+55 WDTIYGLTRALQIE
-69 LGISEPADNFGPTTQ
+69 LGISEPANNFGPTTQ
-84 KLFKPLKRQAPD
+84 RLFKPLKRQAPD
-96 SEPNNMN
+96 SKPSNMN
-103 YILQGALWCKG
+103 FILQGALWCKG
-114 FSPGGFTG
+114 FNPGGFTG
-122 VFFEQTEN
+122 VFYEKTEN
-130 AVKKFQKAAGLT
+130 AVKEFQKAAGLT
-142 TQDGVVTA
+142 TQDGIVTT

-161 FRLVPGGNSRVR
+161 FKLVSGGDSRIR

-218 ANGFFGNGTTN
+218 ANGFFGNGTTS

-276 AFQEFMC
+276 AFQAFMC

-315 TILTAETAQTLRN
+315 TIITTEKAQTLRN
-328 NGYKIVG
+328 NGYKTIG
-335 RYLTGNVRTSSGLAS
+335 RYLTGNVRTSSGLTS
-350 KALTAKELST
+350 KALTAEELAV
-360 IFDAG
+360 IFNAG
-365 LKVFPIYQDGGYESS
+365 LKVFPIYQDGGYQSS

-452 VYGPRNICIRTA
+452 VYGPRNICIRTQ
-464 EAELTKYSFVA
+464 EAGLTKYSFVA

-489 PDNWAFDQFYEGTI
+489 PQNWAFDQFYEGTI

-518 GRDSGVS
+518 GKDSGVS
-525 DVNPPSDPIYDARLR
+525 SVNPPADPVYDARLR

-551 LEDLSG
+551 LENLSG
-557 LANSMFEFDT
+557 LANAMFEFDT
-567 TETIYASPVLDII
+567 TETIFTSPELDII

-590 SEGSPNTITVTNGK
+590 SEGSPNTITITNGK

-642 YLEVYV
+642 FLEIYV

-670 SITTGL
+670 SATTGL

-707 NNMMLAGTGII
+707 NNMLLVGTGII
-718 IVVGIGALV
+718 VVVGIGALV
-727 FLAPEA
+727 LLAPEA
-733 GAVAVLFR
+733 GAAAALFG

>member
-1 MHPFVL
+1 
-7 RLPPMNERTKQ
+7 
-18 NGGITMDEMVL
+18 MDEMVL
-29 QTQEWLNETYGGKHG
+29 ETQQWLNETYKGRHG
-44 YNTVEENGKTG
+44 YNKVPENGKTG
-55 WQTIYGLTRALQIE
+55 WDTIYGLTRALQIE

-84 KLFKPLKRQAPD
+84 RLFKPLKKQAPD
-96 SEPNNMN
+96 SKPTNMN

-114 FSPGGFTG
+114 FNPGGFSG
-122 VFFEQTEN
+122 VFYENTES
-130 AVKKFQKAAGLT
+130 AVKEFQKAAGLT
-142 TQDGVVTA
+142 KQDGIVTA

-161 FRLVPGGNSRVR
+161 FRLVAGGDKRIR

-218 ANGFFGNGTTN
+218 ANGFFGNGTTS

-276 AFQEFMC
+276 AFQKFMC

-306 RTASACDTA
+306 RAASACDTA
-315 TILTAETAQTLRN
+315 AILTADTAKTLRE

-335 RYLTGNVRTSSGLAS
+335 RYLTGNVRTSSGLTS
-350 KALTAKELST
+350 KALTSKELST
-360 IFDAG
+360 IFNAG
-365 LKVFPIYQDGGYESS
+365 LSVFPIYQDGGYESS

-429 FQEIKSAFAKMQ
+429 FQEIKSAFMKMQ
-441 TFSTAP
+441 AFSTAP

-452 VYGPRNICIRTA
+452 VYGPRNICIRTS
-464 EAELTKYSFVA
+464 EAGLTKYSFTA

-489 PDNWAFDQFYEGTI
+489 PKNWAFDQFYEGTI
-503 GSGSGSI
+503 GSGAGKVA
-510 GIDKDGFS
+510 IDKDGYS
-518 GRDSGVS
+518 GKDSGVS
-525 DVNPPSDPIYDARLR
+525 SVHPPSDPVYDARLR

-545 LSTIPA
+545 LTTIPA
-551 LEDLSG
+551 LENISN
-557 LANSMFEFDT
+557 LANAMFEFDK
-567 TETIYASPVLDII
+567 TETIYASPEMDIL
-580 LSTSLLATIP
+580 LSTSLLATVP
-590 SEGSPNTITVTNGK
+590 SEGSPNTVTITNGK

-609 TGLLGDTQTS
+609 TGLMGDSQVS
-619 LTASQIDSYQNLL
+619 FTASQIDSYQNLL

-648 NPTAQSL
+648 NPAAGSL

-670 SITTGL
+670 SATTGL

-684 KQKHFRLPDSEEEVY
+684 KQKSFRLPDSEEVY
-699 TPNWDTIV
+699 SPDWDSVV
-707 NNMMLAGTGII
+707 NTMAIAGAGII
-718 IVVGIGALV
+718 VIVGIGALV
-727 FLAPEA
+727 VLAPELG
-733 GAVAVLFR
+733 GAAALFSTVL
-741 SLLAAFR
+741 SLFL

>member
-1 MHPFVL
+1 
-7 RLPPMNERTKQ
+7 
-18 NGGITMDEMVL
+18 MDEMVL
-29 QTQEWLNETYGGKHG
+29 ETQQWLNETYKGRHG
-44 YNTVEENGKTG
+44 YNKVPENGKTG
-55 WQTIYGLTRALQIE
+55 WDTIYGLTRALQIE

-84 KLFKPLKRQAPD
+84 RLFKPLKKQAPD
-96 SEPNNMN
+96 SKPTNMN

-114 FSPGGFTG
+114 FNPGGFSG
-122 VFFEQTEN
+122 VFYENTES
-130 AVKKFQKAAGLT
+130 AVKEFQKAAGLT
-142 TQDGVVTA
+142 KQDGIVTA

-161 FRLVPGGNSRVR
+161 FRLVAGGDKKIR

-218 ANGFFGNGTTN
+218 ANGFFGNGTTS

-276 AFQEFMC
+276 AFQAFMC

-295 KALLSSSGDTT
+295 KALLSSSGDTA
-306 RTASACDTA
+306 RAVSACDTA
-315 TILTAETAQTLRN
+315 AIITADTAKTLRE

-335 RYLTGNVRTSSGLAS
+335 RYLTGNVRTSSGLTS
-350 KALTAKELST
+350 KALTSKELST

-365 LKVFPIYQDGGYESS
+365 LSVFPIYQDGGYESS

-429 FQEIKSAFAKMQ
+429 FQEIKSAFMKMQ
-441 TFSTAP
+441 AFSTAP

-452 VYGPRNICIRTA
+452 VYGPRNICIRTS
-464 EAELTKYSFVA
+464 EAGLTKYSFTA

-489 PDNWAFDQFYEGTI
+489 PKNWAFDQFYEGTI
-503 GSGSGSI
+503 GSGAGKVA
-510 GIDKDGFS
+510 IDKDGYS
-518 GRDSGVS
+518 GKDSGVS
-525 DVNPPSDPIYDARLR
+525 SVHPPSDPVYDARLR

-545 LSTIPA
+545 LTTIPA
-551 LEDLSG
+551 LENVPN
-557 LANSMFEFDT
+557 LANAMFEFDK
-567 TETIYASPVLDII
+567 TETIYASPEMDIL
-580 LSTSLLATIP
+580 LSTSLLATVP
-590 SEGSPNTITVTNGK
+590 SEGSPNTVTITNGK

-609 TGLLGDTQTS
+609 TGLMGDSQVS
-619 LTASQIDSYQNLL
+619 FTASQIDSYQNLL

-648 NPTAQSL
+648 NPAAGSL

-670 SITTGL
+670 SATTGL

-684 KQKHFRLPDSEEEVY
+684 KQKSFRLPDSEEVY
-699 TPNWDTIV
+699 SPDWDSVV
-707 NNMMLAGTGII
+707 NTMAIAGAGII
-718 IVVGIGALV
+718 VIVGIGALV
-727 FLAPEA
+727 VLAPELG
-733 GAVAVLFR
+733 GAAALFSTVL
-741 SLLAAFR
+741 SLFL

>member
-1 MHPFVL
+1 
-7 RLPPMNERTKQ
+7 
-18 NGGITMDEMVL
+18 MDEMVL

-350 KALTAKELST
+350 KALTAKELSI

-441 TFSTAP
+441 TFSSAP

-503 GSGSGSI
+503 GRGDGSI
-510 GIDKDGFS
+510 AIDKDSFS
-518 GRDSGVS
+518 GRDKAVASVE
-525 DVNPPSDPIYDARLR
+525 PPSDPVYDARLR
-540 TLTDI
+540 TLTNI
-545 LSTIPA
+545 LSSIPA
-551 LEDLSG
+551 LDNLTG
-557 LANSMFEFDT
+557 LANAMFEFDT
-567 TETIYASPVLDII
+567 TETIFTSPNLDII

-619 LTASQIDSYQNLL
+619 LTASQMDSYQNLL
-632 NSLSLSVRNG
+632 NNISLSVRNG
-642 YLEVYV
+642 FIEIYV
-648 NPTAQSL
+648 HPSADSL
-655 NIQFKIYTPDIPVGD
+655 DIQFKVYTPDIPAGD
-670 SITTGL
+670 GATTGL

-684 KQKHFRLPDSEEEVY
+684 KQRHFQLPETETVFSPDWESIL
-699 TPNWDTIV
+699 T
-707 NNMMLAGTGII
+707 GTA
-718 IVVGIGALV
+718 IGAGVVLGV
-727 FLAPEA
+727 IVLITAAPEA
-733 GAVAVLFR
+733 VVVGGATAFISAFLALFP
-741 SLLAAFR
+741 SANK

>member
-1 MHPFVL
+1 
-7 RLPPMNERTKQ
+7 
-18 NGGITMDEMVL
+18 MDEMVL
-29 QTQEWLNETYGGKHG
+29 ETQQWLNETYKGRHG
-44 YNTVEENGKTG
+44 YSKVPENGKTG
-55 WQTIYGLTRALQIE
+55 WDTIYGLTRALQIE

-84 KLFKPLKRQAPD
+84 RLFKPLKKQAPD
-96 SEPNNMN
+96 SKPTNMN

-114 FSPGGFTG
+114 FNPGGFSG
-122 VFFEQTEN
+122 VFYENTES
-130 AVKKFQKAAGLT
+130 AVKEFQKAAGLT
-142 TQDGVVTA
+142 NQDGIVTA

-161 FRLVPGGNSRVR
+161 FRLVAGGDKRIR

-218 ANGFFGNGTTN
+218 ANGFFGNGTTS

-262 FDGKYGVGVVSAVK
+262 FDGKYGVSVVSAVK

-306 RTASACDTA
+306 RAASACDTA
-315 TILTAETAQTLRN
+315 AIITADTAKTLRE

-335 RYLTGNVRTSSGLAS
+335 RYLTGNVRTSSGLTS
-350 KALTAKELST
+350 KALTSKELST

-365 LKVFPIYQDGGYESS
+365 LSVFPIYQDGGYESS

-429 FQEIKSAFAKMQ
+429 FQEIKSAFMKMQ
-441 TFSTAP
+441 AFSTAP

-464 EAELTKYSFVA
+464 EAGLTKYSFTA

-489 PDNWAFDQFYEGTI
+489 PKNWAFDQFYEGTI
-503 GSGSGSI
+503 GSGAGKVA
-510 GIDKDGFS
+510 IDKDGYS
-518 GRDSGVS
+518 GKDSGVS
-525 DVNPPSDPIYDARLR
+525 SVHPPSDPVYDARLR

-545 LSTIPA
+545 LTTIPA
-551 LEDLSG
+551 LENVPN
-557 LANSMFEFDT
+557 LANAMFEFDK
-567 TETIYASPVLDII
+567 TETIYASPEMDIL
-580 LSTSLLATIP
+580 LSTSLLATVP
-590 SEGSPNTITVTNGK
+590 SEGSPNTVTITNGK

-609 TGLLGDTQTS
+609 TGLMGDSQVS
-619 LTASQIDSYQNLL
+619 FTASQIDSYQNLL

-648 NPTAQSL
+648 NPAAGSL

-670 SITTGL
+670 SATTGL

-684 KQKHFRLPDSEEEVY
+684 KQKSFRLPDSEEVY
-699 TPNWDTIV
+699 SPDWDSVV
-707 NNMMLAGTGII
+707 NTMAIAGAGII
-718 IVVGIGALV
+718 VIVGIGALV
-727 FLAPEA
+727 VLAPELG
-733 GAVAVLFR
+733 GAAALFSTVL
-741 SLLAAFR
+741 SLFL

>member
-1 MHPFVL
+1 
-7 RLPPMNERTKQ
+7 
-18 NGGITMDEMVL
+18 MDEMVL
-29 QTQEWLNETYGGKHG
+29 ITQQWLNETYRGKHG
-44 YNTVEENGKTG
+44 YNPVEESGKTG
-55 WQTIYGLTRALQIE
+55 WDTIYGLTRALQIE

-84 KLFKPLKRQAPD
+84 RLFKPLKRQAPD
-96 SEPNNMN
+96 SKPSNMN
-103 YILQGALWCKG
+103 FILQGALWCKG
-114 FSPGGFTG
+114 FNPGGFTG
-122 VFFEQTEN
+122 VFYEKTEN
-130 AVKKFQKAAGLT
+130 AVKEFQKAAGLT
-142 TQDGVVTA
+142 TQDGIVTT

-161 FRLVPGGNSRVR
+161 FKLVSGGDSRIR

-218 ANGFFGNGTTN
+218 ANGFFGNGTTS

-253 NGKSFDPGE
+253 NGKSFDPGA

-306 RTASACDTA
+306 RAASACDTA
-315 TILTAETAQTLRN
+315 TIITAEKAQTLRN
-328 NGYKIVG
+328 NGYKTVG
-335 RYLTGNVRTSSGLAS
+335 RYLTGNVRTSSGLTS
-350 KALTAKELST
+350 KALTSQELAV

-402 FPSGTT
+402 FLSGTT

-452 VYGPRNICIRTA
+452 VYGPRNICIRTQ
-464 EAELTKYSFVA
+464 EAGLTKYSFVA

-489 PDNWAFDQFYEGTI
+489 PNNWAFDQFYEGTI

-518 GRDSGVS
+518 GKDSGVS
-525 DVNPPSDPIYDARLR
+525 HVNPPSDPVYDARLR

-551 LEDLSG
+551 LENLSG
-557 LANSMFEFDT
+557 LANAMFEFDT
-567 TETIYASPVLDII
+567 TETIFTSPELDII

-590 SEGSPNTITVTNGK
+590 SEGSPNTITITNGK

-655 NIQFKIYTPDIPVGD
+655 NIQVKIYTPDIPVGD
-670 SITTGL
+670 SATTGL

-684 KQKHFRLPDSEEEVY
+684 KTYKGVSVTSPESE
-699 TPNWDTIV
+699 
-707 NNMMLAGTGII
+707 LALDWASYDQYLFP
-718 IVVGIGALV
+718 VVGLAALLTIGKMGADLTNNKGV
-727 FLAPEA
+727 N
-733 GAVAVLFR
+733 AVAALSAV
-741 SLLAAFR
+741 LLAIFAYYTN

>member
-1 MHPFVL
+1 MV
-7 RLPPMNERTKQ
+7 
-18 NGGITMDEMVL
+18 DEMVL
-29 QTQEWLNETYGGKHG
+29 ITQQWLNDTYSGKHG
-44 YNTVEENGKTG
+44 YNPVEESGKTG
-55 WQTIYGLTRALQIE
+55 WDTIYGLTRALQIE

-84 KLFKPLKRQAPD
+84 RLFKPLKRQAPD
-96 SEPNNMN
+96 SKPSNMN
-103 YILQGALWCKG
+103 FILQGALWCKG
-114 FSPGGFTG
+114 FNPGGFTG
-122 VFFEQTEN
+122 VFYEKTEN
-130 AVKKFQKAAGLT
+130 AVKEFQKAAGLT
-142 TQDGVVTA
+142 TQDGIVTT
-150 LIMKALLDMSA
+150 LIMKALLDMNA
-161 FRLVPGGNSRVR
+161 FKLVSGGDSRIR

-192 DGLYAR
+192 DGLYGR

-218 ANGFFGNGTTN
+218 ANGFFGNGTTS

-276 AFQEFMC
+276 AFQEFMR

-306 RTASACDTA
+306 RAASACDTA
-315 TILTAETAQTLRN
+315 TIITAEKAQTLRN
-328 NGYKIVG
+328 NGYKTVG
-335 RYLTGNVRTSSGLAS
+335 RYLTGNVRTSSGLTS
-350 KALTAKELST
+350 KALTSKELAV
-360 IFDAG
+360 ILDAG

-429 FQEIKSAFAKMQ
+429 FQEIKSAFTKMQ

-452 VYGPRNICIRTA
+452 VYGPRNICIRTS
-464 EAELTKYSFVA
+464 EAGMTKYSFVA

-489 PDNWAFDQFYEGTI
+489 PNNWAFDQFYEGTI

-510 GIDKDGFS
+510 GIDKDGYS
-518 GRDSGVS
+518 GRDSGAS
-525 DVNPPSDPIYDARLR
+525 NVNPPSDPVYDARLR

-551 LEDLSG
+551 LENLTS
-557 LANSMFEFDT
+557 LANAMFEFDT
-567 TETIYASPVLDII
+567 TETIFTSPELDII

-590 SEGSPNTITVTNGK
+590 SEGSPNTITITNGK

-648 NPTAQSL
+648 NPTAESL
-655 NIQFKIYTPDIPVGD
+655 NIQIKIYTPDIPVGD
-670 SITTGL
+670 NVTTGL

-684 KQKHFRLPDSEEEVY
+684 KTYKGVPVTSPESE
-699 TPNWDTIV
+699 
-707 NNMMLAGTGII
+707 LALDWPSYDQYLFP
-718 IVVGIGALV
+718 VVGVAALLLIGNMGSDLTNNKGVKVATALS
-727 FLAPEA
+727 AM
-733 GAVAVLFR
+733 
-741 SLLAAFR
+741 LLAIFAYYTS

>member
-1 MHPFVL
+1 
-7 RLPPMNERTKQ
+7 
-18 NGGITMDEMVL
+18 MDEMVL

-142 TQDGVVTA
+142 TQDGVVTT

-441 TFSTAP
+441 TFSSAP

-510 GIDKDGFS
+510 GIDKDSFS
-518 GRDSGVS
+518 GRDKAVASVE
-525 DVNPPSDPIYDARLR
+525 PPSDPVYDARLR
-540 TLTDI
+540 TLTNI
-545 LSTIPA
+545 LSSIPA
-551 LEDLSG
+551 LDNLTG
-557 LANSMFEFDT
+557 LANAMFEFDT
-567 TETIYASPVLDII
+567 TETIFTSPNLDII

-619 LTASQIDSYQNLL
+619 LTASQMDSYQNLL
-632 NSLSLSVRNG
+632 NNISLSVRNG
-642 YLEVYV
+642 FIEIYV
-648 NPTAQSL
+648 HPSADSL
-655 NIQFKIYTPDIPVGD
+655 DIQFKVYTPDIPAGD
-670 SITTGL
+670 GATTGL

-684 KQKHFRLPDSEEEVY
+684 KQRHFQLPETETVFSPDWESIL
-699 TPNWDTIV
+699 T
-707 NNMMLAGTGII
+707 GTA
-718 IVVGIGALV
+718 IGAGVVLGV
-727 FLAPEA
+727 IVLITAAPEA
-733 GAVAVLFR
+733 VVVGGATAFISAFLALFP
-741 SLLAAFR
+741 SANK

>member
-1 MHPFVL
+1 MV
-7 RLPPMNERTKQ
+7 
-18 NGGITMDEMVL
+18 DEMVL
-29 QTQEWLNETYGGKHG
+29 ITQQWLNETYSGKHG
-44 YNTVEENGKTG
+44 YNPVEESGKTG
-55 WQTIYGLTRALQIE
+55 WDTIYGLTRALQIE

-84 KLFKPLKRQAPD
+84 RLFKPLKRQAPD
-96 SEPNNMN
+96 SEPSNMN
-103 YILQGALWCKG
+103 FILQGALWCKG
-114 FSPGGFTG
+114 FNPGGFTG
-122 VFFEQTEN
+122 VFYEKTEN
-130 AVKKFQKAAGLT
+130 AVKEFQKAAGLT
-142 TQDGVVTA
+142 TQDGIVTT

-161 FRLVPGGNSRVR
+161 FKLVSGGDSRIR

-192 DGLYAR
+192 DGLYGR

-218 ANGFFGNGTTN
+218 ANGFFGNGTTS

-253 NGKSFDPGE
+253 NGKSFNPGE

-295 KALLSSSGDTT
+295 KALLSSSGDTA
-306 RTASACDTA
+306 RAASACDTA
-315 TILTAETAQTLRN
+315 TIITAEKAQTLRN
-328 NGYKIVG
+328 SGYKTVG
-335 RYLTGNVRTSSGLAS
+335 RYLTGNVRTSNGLTS
-350 KALTAKELST
+350 KALTSKELAV
-360 IFDAG
+360 ILDAG

-429 FQEIKSAFAKMQ
+429 FQEIKSAFTKMQ

-452 VYGPRNICIRTA
+452 VYGPRNICIRTS
-464 EAELTKYSFVA
+464 EAGLTKYSFVA

-489 PDNWAFDQFYEGTI
+489 PNNWAFDQFYEGTI

-525 DVNPPSDPIYDARLR
+525 HVNPPSDPVYDARLR

-551 LEDLSG
+551 LENLSN
-557 LANSMFEFDT
+557 LANAMFEFDT
-567 TETIYASPVLDII
+567 TETIFTSPELDII

-590 SEGSPNTITVTNGK
+590 SEGSPNTITITNGK

-642 YLEVYV
+642 YLEIYI
-648 NPTAQSL
+648 NPTAESL
-655 NIQFKIYTPDIPVGD
+655 NIQIKIYTPDIPVGD
-670 SITTGL
+670 STTTGL

-684 KQKHFRLPDSEEEVY
+684 KTYKGVPVTSPESE
-699 TPNWDTIV
+699 
-707 NNMMLAGTGII
+707 LALDWPSYDQYLFP
-718 IVVGIGALV
+718 VVGIAALLLIGNMGSDLTNNKGV
-727 FLAPEA
+727 KAATALSAM
-733 GAVAVLFR
+733 
-741 SLLAAFR
+741 LLAIFAYYTS

>member
-1 MHPFVL
+1 
-7 RLPPMNERTKQ
+7 
-18 NGGITMDEMVL
+18 MDEMVL

-130 AVKKFQKAAGLT
+130 AVKEFQKAAGLT

-161 FRLVPGGNSRVR
+161 FRLVSGGNSRVR

-262 FDGKYGVGVVSAVK
+262 FDGKYGVGVVAAVK

-295 KALLSSSGDTT
+295 KALLSSSGDTA

-380 YFVKDQG
+380 YFLKDQG

-441 TFSTAP
+441 TFSSAP

-464 EAELTKYSFVA
+464 EAKLTKYSFVA

-510 GIDKDGFS
+510 GIDKDSFS
-518 GRDSGVS
+518 GRDKAVASVE
-525 DVNPPSDPIYDARLR
+525 PPSDPVYDARLR
-540 TLTDI
+540 TLTNI
-545 LSTIPA
+545 LSSIPA
-551 LEDLSG
+551 LDNLTG
-557 LANSMFEFDT
+557 LANAMFEFDT
-567 TETIYASPVLDII
+567 TETIFTSPNLDII

-619 LTASQIDSYQNLL
+619 LTASQMDSYQNLL
-632 NSLSLSVRNG
+632 NNISLSVRNG
-642 YLEVYV
+642 FIEIYIH
-648 NPTAQSL
+648 PSADSL
-655 NIQFKIYTPDIPVGD
+655 DIQFKVYTPDIPAGD
-670 SITTGL
+670 GATTGL

-684 KQKHFRLPDSEEEVY
+684 KQKHFQLPETETVFSPDWESIL
-699 TPNWDTIV
+699 T
-707 NNMMLAGTGII
+707 GTA
-718 IVVGIGALV
+718 IGAGVVLGV
-727 FLAPEA
+727 IVLITAAPEA
-733 GAVAVLFR
+733 VVVGGATAFISAFLALFP
-741 SLLAAFR
+741 SANK

>member
-1 MHPFVL
+1 
-7 RLPPMNERTKQ
+7 
-18 NGGITMDEMVL
+18 MDEMVL
-29 QTQEWLNETYGGKHG
+29 ITQQWLNETYSGKHG
-44 YNTVEENGKTG
+44 YNPVEESGKTG
-55 WQTIYGLTRALQIE
+55 WDTIYGLTRALQIE

-84 KLFKPLKRQAPD
+84 RLFKPLKRQAPD
-96 SEPNNMN
+96 SEPSNMN
-103 YILQGALWCKG
+103 FILQGALWCKG
-114 FSPGGFTG
+114 FNPGGFTG
-122 VFFEQTEN
+122 VFYEKTEN
-130 AVKKFQKAAGLT
+130 AVKEFQKAAGLT
-142 TQDGVVTA
+142 TQDGIVTT

-161 FRLVPGGNSRVR
+161 FKLVSGGDSRIR

-218 ANGFFGNGTTN
+218 ANGFFGNGTTS

-315 TILTAETAQTLRN
+315 TIITAEKAQTLRN
-328 NGYKIVG
+328 NGYKTVG
-335 RYLTGNVRTSSGLAS
+335 RYLTGNVRTSNGLTS
-350 KALTAKELST
+350 KALTSEELSV
-360 IFDAG
+360 IVDAG

-429 FQEIKSAFAKMQ
+429 FQEIKSAFTKMQ

-452 VYGPRNICIRTA
+452 VYGPRNICIRTS
-464 EAELTKYSFVA
+464 EAGLTKYSFVS

-489 PDNWAFDQFYEGTI
+489 PNNWAFDQFYEETI

-518 GRDSGVS
+518 GRDSGAS
-525 DVNPPSDPIYDARLR
+525 NVNPPSDPVYDARLR

-545 LSTIPA
+545 VSTIPA
-551 LEDLSG
+551 LENLTS
-557 LANSMFEFDT
+557 LANAMFEFDT
-567 TETIYASPVLDII
+567 TETIFTSPELDII

-590 SEGSPNTITVTNGK
+590 SEGSPNTITITNGK

-619 LTASQIDSYQNLL
+619 LTASQIDSYQSLL

-670 SITTGL
+670 SATTGL

-684 KQKHFRLPDSEEEVY
+684 KQKHFALPDTEEIYSPDWESTLTDISFGVAAVLGVVVLI
-699 TPNWDTIV
+699 TAIPES
-707 NNMMLAGTGII
+707 LA
-718 IVVGIGALV
+718 VG
-727 FLAPEA
+727 
-733 GAVAVLFR
+733 GAVAFISAFLALFP
-741 SLLAAFR
+741 SANK

>member
-1 MHPFVL
+1 
-7 RLPPMNERTKQ
+7 
-18 NGGITMDEMVL
+18 MDEMVL
-29 QTQEWLNETYGGKHG
+29 ETQQWLNETYKGRHG
-44 YNTVEENGKTG
+44 YNKVPENGKTG
-55 WQTIYGLTRALQIE
+55 WDTIYGLTRALQIE

-84 KLFKPLKRQAPD
+84 RLFKPLKKQAPD
-96 SEPNNMN
+96 SKPTNMN

-114 FSPGGFTG
+114 FNPGGFSG
-122 VFFEQTEN
+122 VFYENTES
-130 AVKKFQKAAGLT
+130 AVKEFQKAAGLT
-142 TQDGVVTA
+142 KQDGIVTA

-161 FRLVPGGNSRVR
+161 FRLVAGGDKKIR

-218 ANGFFGNGTTN
+218 ANGFFGNGTTS

-276 AFQEFMC
+276 AFQAFMC

-306 RTASACDTA
+306 RAASACDTA
-315 TILTAETAQTLRN
+315 AIITADTAKTLRE

-335 RYLTGNVRTSSGLAS
+335 RYLTGNVRTSSGLTS
-350 KALTAKELST
+350 KALTSKELST

-365 LKVFPIYQDGGYESS
+365 LSVFPIYQDGGYESS

-422 TDKIIPY
+422 TNKIIPY
-429 FQEIKSAFAKMQ
+429 FQEIKSAFMKMQ
-441 TFSTAP
+441 AFSTAP

-452 VYGPRNICIRTA
+452 VYGPRNICIRTS
-464 EAELTKYSFVA
+464 EAGLTKYSFTA

-489 PDNWAFDQFYEGTI
+489 PKNWAFDQFYEGTI
-503 GSGSGSI
+503 GSGAGKVA
-510 GIDKDGFS
+510 IDKDGYS
-518 GRDSGVS
+518 GKDSGVS
-525 DVNPPSDPIYDARLR
+525 SVHPPSDPVYDARLR

-545 LSTIPA
+545 LTTIPA
-551 LEDLSG
+551 LENVPN
-557 LANSMFEFDT
+557 LANAMFEFDK
-567 TETIYASPVLDII
+567 TETIYASPEMDIL
-580 LSTSLLATIP
+580 LSTSLLATVP
-590 SEGSPNTITVTNGK
+590 SEGSPNTVTITNGK

-609 TGLLGDTQTS
+609 TGLMGDSQVS
-619 LTASQIDSYQNLL
+619 FTASQIDSYQNLL

-648 NPTAQSL
+648 NPAAGSL

-670 SITTGL
+670 SATTGL

-684 KQKHFRLPDSEEEVY
+684 KQKSFRLPDSEEVY
-699 TPNWDTIV
+699 SPDWDSVV
-707 NNMMLAGTGII
+707 NTMAIAGAGII
-718 IVVGIGALV
+718 VIVGIGALV
-727 FLAPEA
+727 VLAPELG
-733 GAVAVLFR
+733 GAAALFSTVL
-741 SLLAAFR
+741 SLFL

>member
-1 MHPFVL
+1 
-7 RLPPMNERTKQ
+7 
-18 NGGITMDEMVL
+18 MDEMVL

-510 GIDKDGFS
+510 GIDKDSFS
-518 GRDSGVS
+518 SRDKAVASVE
-525 DVNPPSDPIYDARLR
+525 PPSDPVYDARLR
-540 TLTDI
+540 TLTNI
-545 LSTIPA
+545 LSSIPA
-551 LEDLSG
+551 LDNLTG
-557 LANSMFEFDT
+557 LANAMFEFDT
-567 TETIYASPVLDII
+567 TETIFTSPNLDII

-619 LTASQIDSYQNLL
+619 LTASQMDSYQNLL
-632 NSLSLSVRNG
+632 NNISLSVRNG
-642 YLEVYV
+642 FIEIYV
-648 NPTAQSL
+648 HPSADSL
-655 NIQFKIYTPDIPVGD
+655 DIQFKVYTPDIPAGD
-670 SITTGL
+670 GATTGL

-684 KQKHFRLPDSEEEVY
+684 KQRHFQLPETETVFSPDWESIL
-699 TPNWDTIV
+699 T
-707 NNMMLAGTGII
+707 GTA
-718 IVVGIGALV
+718 IGAGVVLGV
-727 FLAPEA
+727 IVLITAAPEA
-733 GAVAVLFR
+733 VVVGGATAFISAFLALFP
-741 SLLAAFR
+741 SANK